1 MKFPVFLAKRYL
13 FSKSSNNAINIIT
26 GIAALGII
34 IGSMSLFVV
43 LSGFA
48 GLKDF
53 SLQLTGY
60 FDSDYEV
67 TPKQG
72 KTFQLNSET
81 LQALNDSENIVA
93 YSKVIEERVFLH
105 FNGKSHIA
113 HIKGVDSHY
122 GQVIALDSIL
132 YAGSWWEEDT
142 GQVVIGT
149 GIAANLSLGLYDYV
163 NLLEIYVPKPGQGQI
178 LDPSNAF
185 TRQKAVASGIY
196 YVADEINAKYVFSSF
211 DFAKELLQLEEN
223 EIYAIEL
230 KAKAGVKEA
239 AIREQLIQIL
249 GEDILIKNRM
259 QQNDALYKML
269 NTENIAVYLI
279 FTLVLIVA
287 LFNVIG
293 SIIMMILDKRQNIK
307 TLYNLGA
314 DIKSIRKI
322 FFLQGVL
329 MSSIGGIIGVSL
341 GVMLVTAQLSWKLVY
356 ITPSLPYPIKLEV
369 ENILLVLVTIFI
381 LGLLASKIAATR
393 VKESLIS

>member
-1 MKFPVFLAKRYL
+1 MKFPLFLAKRYL

-34 IGSMSLFVV
+34 IGSMSLFIV

-53 SLQLTGY
+53 SLQLTSY
-60 FDSDYEV
+60 FDSDYEI

-72 KTFQLNSET
+72 KTFLLTQEAIDAIDNS
-81 LQALNDSENIVA
+81 QSIIS

-113 HIKGVDSHY
+113 YIKGVDENY
-122 GQVIALDSIL
+122 EKVIQLDSIL
-132 YAGSWWEEDT
+132 YAGNWRDEEASE
-142 GQVVIGT
+142 VVIGT
-149 GIAANLSLGLYDYV
+149 GIASRLSLALYDYV

-185 TRQKAVASGIY
+185 TRQKTIVSGLY
-196 YVADEINAKYVFSSF
+196 YVSDEINSKYIFSNF
-211 DFAKELLQLEEN
+211 EFAKNLLQLEEG
-223 EIYAIEL
+223 EIYSLEL
-230 KAKAGVKEA
+230 KSNPEVKESLL
-239 AIREQLIQIL
+239 RKELFQIL
-249 GEDILIKNRM
+249 GEEIVVKNRM

-293 SIIMMILDKRQNIK
+293 SIIMMVLDKRQDIK

-314 DIKSIRKI
+314 DIKSIRKV
-322 FFLQGVL
+322 FFLQGAL
-329 MSSIGGIIGVSL
+329 MTSFGGIIGVSL
-341 GVMLVTAQLSWKLVY
+341 GILVVAAQLHWKLIY

-369 ENILLVLVTIFI
+369 ENILLVLITIFV
-381 LGLLASKIAATR
+381 LGLIASKIAATR